1 MLLFLSVLSEILLGL
16 SVLIGLILFRVIA
29 KDIIPLVALLFLTCI
44 FEMISFL
51 LMKNGVHN
59 HFLPNILT
67 LIEFDVCSY
76 MLWLW
81 LRETKFSIIIPY
93 LATFFSLFWLITTFF
108 VLNFSETNNY
118 TGIMQSVLMIILA
131 LVLAFHITRRTKR
144 NLFTHYRFLIA
155 IAWVMYFSVTMIV
168 TSLSDLLLTN
178 YTNMFKVAWEIKVIA
193 NTIEYLIFG
202 YAIICSSVK
211 VKSSLP
217 SYLYR

>member
-131 LVLAFHITRRTKR
+131 LVLAFHITRRTKKKPV
-144 NLFTHYRFLIA
+144 Y
-155 IAWVMYFSVTMIV
+155 
-168 TSLSDLLLTN
+168 SLSVFNCNCVGHVFFSYYDRHFALR
-178 YTNMFKVAWEIKVIA
+178 
-193 NTIEYLIFG
+193 
-202 YAIICSSVK
+202 
-211 VKSSLP
+211 SSLDK
-217 SYLYR
+217 LHEHV